1 MSNCVVGSGGFELPC
16 SIIAEHSVEGCDHF
30 SHDGNDDDLG
40 FLVGTGEAIG
50 EGLEG
55 GIITACAEGGHVE
68 DITDRHSAPED
79 AAVSPELA
87 AVEIVWCK
95 TDERGDLLAAH
106 LPEFWQQG
114 DERKG
119 QHRADAWHRG
129 QQVIEPSESSIGP
142 AFFTA
147 RSPWPFHLCRVRD
160 PERPET

>member
-1 MSNCVVGSGGFELPC
+1 MSSSLAHLLAVSPRAFAIHADRDLADRR
-16 SIIAEHSVEGCDHF
+16 AERSRGAQL
-30 SHDGNDDDLG
+30 DLLSRLG
-40 FLVGTGEAIG
+40 PDRIVAS
-50 EGLEG
+50 
-55 GIITACAEGGHVE
+55 EGGHVE
-68 DITDRHSAPED
+68 DISDRHSTPED

-95 TDERGDLLAAH
+95 TDERGYLLAAH

-147 RSPWPFHLCRVRD
+147 RFTLALPSLSG
-160 PERPET
+160 